1 MYRLEVKYGRKW
13 KMGIHT
19 YETIEQANER
29 KQVMESVG
37 FQAYEGEWWHFYD
50 VSTEPVPY
58 SDYAV

>member
-1 MYRLEVKYGRKW
+1 MMYRLEVKYGRKW

-37 FQAYEGEWWHFYD
+37 HKVKVVKTEW
-50 VSTEPVPY
+50 
-58 SDYAV
+58 